1 MFQYLAQGQR
11 HRIWIWIGFYCT
23 PSPLLLH
30 WLPDALWR
38 GSEHLWTLIDSM
50 AEAARCWAPRICLRH
65 MDRGRSEERSSG
77 KGSRQ
82 RCSSG
87 EARAGSGTPGSKA
100 KQCCTA
106 RQLLEPQGQLPSE
119 PIRTEDLK
127 PHWALQRKNQKD
139 AKKIYSP
146 NRCKTIYP
154 FLRENKGNS
163 Q

>member
-1 MFQYLAQGQR
+1 MPGTEDMPETQ
-11 HRIWIWIGFYCT
+11 
-23 PSPLLLH
+23 
-30 WLPDALWR
+30 
-38 GSEHLWTLIDSM
+38 
-50 AEAARCWAPRICLRH
+50 

-87 EARAGSGTPGSKA
+87 EARAGSGTSGSKA

-106 RQLLEPQGQLPSE
+106 GQLLEPQGQLPSE
-119 PIRTEDLK
+119 PIRIEDLR
-127 PHWALQRKNQKD
+127 PHRALQRENQKD
-139 AKKIYSP
+139 AKKIHSP

-154 FLRENKGNS
+154 LSRENKGNS